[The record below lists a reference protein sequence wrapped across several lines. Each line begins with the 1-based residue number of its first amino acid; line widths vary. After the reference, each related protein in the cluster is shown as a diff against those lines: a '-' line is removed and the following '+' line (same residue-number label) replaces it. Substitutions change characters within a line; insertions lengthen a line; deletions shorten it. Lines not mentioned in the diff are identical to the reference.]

1 MKNIKNYLIYIF
13 VLLIL
18 VSSTSYAKRFSYRQ
32 ITKMPMSIEKDYYI
46 WRFLSQKS
54 TTRKDAQKIIH
65 QASKLNKKL
74 RIAYKAKTK
83 KSIRLAKRRPP
94 KTVKRA
100 YQLRL
105 ENNWRSRV
113 NAHKNFKKGLSLLK
127 RGQKSQAIR
136 FFEKSRQG
144 YIKPYDVDKSLFWL
158 YMSTKNRKYLRLL
171 RKSLHI
177 NIYTLMAADT
187 LKRRYPKTITNSI
200 YKSKTRGFDIKNPI
214 DWARVKQK
222 MNSGCNLNSLANK
235 HRSQEC
241 IGVYT
246 YLKARASDYRKSYFP
261 MPYRKV
267 MRRLP
272 KKRQALIYAI
282 ARQESRFVP
291 ASVSRSFAL
300 GMMQF
305 MPFLIKHIAKEKGQ
319 RIDLDDI
326 FNPYKAIE
334 YANHHLNYL
343 NKYLYHPLFVAY
355 AYNGGIGFTKR
366 YIKNKKHFRNGAY
379 EPYMSMEM
387 MTNNEAR
394 EYGKKV
400 LANYVIYLNKLG
412 VKTRIFPLLRTLT
425 TPSKTDRFRR

>member
-1 MKNIKNYLIYIF
+1 MKIKYIIF
-13 VLLIL
+13 SILLIVL
-18 VSSTSYAKRFSYRQ
+18 GSSSSYAKTFSYSQ
-32 ITKMPMSIEKDYYI
+32 VHKMPMSIEKDYYI
-46 WRFLSQKS
+46 WRFLSQRS
-54 TTRKDAQKIIH
+54 TSKKEAQKIIYE
-65 QASKLNKKL
+65 ASRLNKKL
-74 RIAYKAKTK
+74 RVAYRAKTG
-83 KSIRLAKRRPP
+83 KSITLPKREPKRQAKG
-94 KTVKRA
+94 A

-113 NAHKNFKKGLSLLK
+113 NAHKNFQKGLSLLQK
-127 RGQKSQAIR
+127 NQKSQAIR
-136 FFEKSRQG
+136 YFEKSRQG

-158 YMSTKNRKYLRLL
+158 YLTTKNRKYLKLL
-171 RKSLHI
+171 RQSLHI

-200 YKSKTRGFDIKNPI
+200 YKSKTRGFDIEDPI
-214 DWARVKQK
+214 DWAKVKRE
-222 MNSGCNLNSLANK
+222 MNSGCNLDNLADK

-246 YLKARASDYRKSYFP
+246 YLKARASDYTKSYFP
-261 MPYRKV
+261 MPYRKA
-267 MRRLP
+267 MRRMS
-272 KKRQALIYAI
+272 KQRQALIYAI

-305 MPFLIKHIAKEKGQ
+305 MPFLIEHIAKEKGQ
-319 RIDLDDI
+319 RIDLDDM

-334 YANHHLNYL
+334 YADYHLDYL
-343 NKYLYHPLFVAY
+343 TKYLHHPLFIAY

-366 YIKNKKHFRNGAY
+366 HIIKKSNFRNGPY
-379 EPYMSMEM
+379 EPYMSMETM
-387 MTNNEAR
+387 ENDEAR

-412 VKTRIFPLLRTLT
+412 VKTRIFPLLKTLT
-425 TPSKTDRFRR
+425 TPSKTDKFR

>member
-1 MKNIKNYLIYIF
+1 
-13 VLLIL
+13 
-18 VSSTSYAKRFSYRQ
+18 
-32 ITKMPMSIEKDYYI
+32 MPMSIEKDYYI
-46 WRFLSQKS
+46 WRFLSQRS
-54 TTRKDAQKIIH
+54 TSKKEAQKIIYE
-65 QASKLNKKL
+65 ASRLNKKL
-74 RIAYKAKTK
+74 RVAYRAKTG
-83 KSIRLAKRRPP
+83 KSITLPKREPKRQAKG
-94 KTVKRA
+94 A

-113 NAHKNFKKGLSLLK
+113 NAHKNFQKGLSLLQK
-127 RGQKSQAIR
+127 NQKSQAIR
-136 FFEKSRQG
+136 YFEKSRQG

-158 YMSTKNRKYLRLL
+158 YLTTKNRKYLKLL
-171 RKSLHI
+171 RQSLHI

-200 YKSKTRGFDIKNPI
+200 YKSKTRGFDIEDPI
-214 DWARVKQK
+214 DWAKVKRE
-222 MNSGCNLNSLANK
+222 MNSGCNLDNLADK

-246 YLKARASDYRKSYFP
+246 YLKARASDYTKSYFP
-261 MPYRKV
+261 MPYRKA
-267 MRRLP
+267 MRRMS
-272 KKRQALIYAI
+272 KQRQALIYAI

-305 MPFLIKHIAKEKGQ
+305 MPFLIEHIAKEKGQ
-319 RIDLDDI
+319 RIDLDDM

-334 YANHHLNYL
+334 YADYHLDYL
-343 NKYLYHPLFVAY
+343 TKYLHHPLFIAY

-366 YIKNKKHFRNGAY
+366 HIIKKSNFRNGPY
-379 EPYMSMEM
+379 EPYMSMETM
-387 MTNNEAR
+387 ENDEAR

-412 VKTRIFPLLRTLT
+412 VKTRIFPLLKTLT
-425 TPSKTDRFRR
+425 TPSKTDKFR